1 MPEPHQLALFVVAG
15 WLLNLAPGP
24 DVLYIASNSLRTGL
38 RAGVIASLGVAAG
51 CLVHVTAAAIGV
63 SALLTASAAAFTVL
77 KFAGAAYLLW
87 VGVRMLLSRDGPA
100 IRNLGTPPATEQRRT
115 LRDVFAG
122 GFLTNVLNPKV
133 ALFFLAF
140 VPQFIAPQASNKALA
155 FLLLGL
161 VFTLNSVAI
170 NAGRAVAADWLAR
183 RGSVRKSLRWLDR
196 AAAVLFIGFGLKLAF
211 SVSPTPSL

>member
-24 DVLYIASNSLRTGL
+24 DVLYIVSNSLRTGL

-77 KFAGAAYLLW
+77 KFAGAGYLLW
-87 VGVRMLLSRDGPA
+87 IGARMLLSKDGA
-100 IRNLGTPPATEQRRT
+100 GLREIAAVTAQDQRRR

-140 VPQFIAPQASNKALA
+140 VPQFIAPHANHKALA

-170 NAGRAVAADWLAR
+170 NAGWAIAADWLAR
-183 RGSVRKSLRWLDR
+183 RGSIRSCLRWVDR

-211 SVSPTPSL
+211 SDHPTS